1 MFWHG
6 SSNPVNAREHFTLVE
21 INSSLPA
28 RDARLRTLLIC
39 HADARLDYEGLAR
52 WLASFSNLAGLVIL
66 HGTKRHLWQR
76 ARREIRRVGALRF
89 LDVLA
94 FRLYYKL
101 ALECR
106 DREWESQTMAGL
118 ASLYAPLT
126 DQTKVLHAQNP
137 NTAAVQSFIR
147 ELRPDLIVAR
157 CKTLLKTDVFEIPRL
172 GTFVMHPGVCPEYRN
187 AHGCFWALARNDL
200 ENVGMTLLKIDAGV
214 DTGPVYGDFRTE
226 FDEQNESHIVIQH
239 RMVFDNL
246 DALEERLL
254 EIAAGQARRIS
265 TEGRASRTW
274 GQPWLTEYLK
284 WRIGAWQR
292 RRRANCAHLS

>member
-1 MFWHG
+1 MR
-6 SSNPVNAREHFTLVE
+6 S
-21 INSSLPA
+21 
-28 RDARLRTLLIC
+28 LLIC
-39 HADARLDYEGLAR
+39 HADSRLDCEGLAR
-52 WLASFSNLAGLVIL
+52 WLASFSSLAGMVVL
-66 HGTKRHLWQR
+66 HGTKRQLWQR
-76 ARREIRRVGALRF
+76 SRREISRVGALRF

-94 FRLYYKL
+94 FRLYHKL
-101 ALECR
+101 ALEHR
-106 DREWESQTMAGL
+106 DREWESRTLTGL
-118 ASLYAPLT
+118 EGLYSPLT
-126 DQTKVLHAQNP
+126 EQTKVFHAQNP
-137 NTAAVQSFIR
+137 NTSAVQSFIR
-147 ELRPDLIVAR
+147 KLRPDLIVAR
-157 CKTLLKTDVFEIPRL
+157 CKHLLKREVFEIPPL

-187 AHGCFWALARNDL
+187 AHGCFWALACNDL

-246 DALEERLL
+246 EALEDRFR
-254 EIAAGQARRIS
+254 EIAAGEARPFS

-274 GQPWLTEYLK
+274 GQPWLTEYLR

>member
-1 MFWHG
+1 
-6 SSNPVNAREHFTLVE
+6 VAE
-21 INSSLPA
+21 INVDSPA
-28 RDARLRTLLIC
+28 RDIGLRTLLIC
-39 HADARLDYEGLAR
+39 HADARLDCEGLAR
-52 WLASFSNLAGLVIL
+52 WLASFSELAGVVVL
-66 HGTKRHLWQR
+66 HGTKRQLWQR

-89 LDVLA
+89 FDVLA

-101 ALECR
+101 ALERR
-106 DREWESQTMAGL
+106 DREWESKTLAELSTLYPPLKEQT
-118 ASLYAPLT
+118 
-126 DQTKVLHAQNP
+126 QVLHAHNP
-137 NTAAVQSFIR
+137 NTSAVQSFIH

-157 CKTLLKTDVFEIPRL
+157 CKNLLKPEVFQIPRL

-200 ENVGMTLLKIDAGV
+200 ENVGMTLLKIDAGI

-246 DALEERLL
+246 EALEERFH
-254 EIAAGQARRIS
+254 EIAAGAACRIS
-265 TEGRASRTW
+265 TEGRKSRLW
-274 GQPWLTEYLK
+274 GQPWLTEYVK

-292 RRRANCAHLS
+292 RRHANCAHLS